1 MTEDS
6 KTREI
11 RRAEIEERRYTLTK
25 VSQAIWLVLGIL
37 EAAIGIRVLLK
48 LLAAN
53 PEAGFAR
60 FVYSFTA
67 IFLAPFENLFNNPAV
82 EGAVFEFSSII
93 AMLVYALITWG
104 IVRLIW
110 ITFDISARPEP

>member
-1 MTEDS
+1 MTQEA
-6 KTREI
+6 KV
-11 RRAEIEERRYTLTK
+11 RRTEVEKRRYTLTK
-25 VSQAIWLVLGIL
+25 VSQIIWLVLGIL

-48 LLAAN
+48 LMGAN

-60 FVYSFTA
+60 FVYNFTA

-82 EGAVFEFSSII
+82 EGAVFEISSVI

-104 IVRLIW
+104 IVRLVW
-110 ITFDISARPEP
+110 IIFDISARPEP